1 MSSRPPRIWWQ
12 FSLLT
17 LFKITLISSVGIY
30 ILVQMFHTS
39 SFVVGL
45 FVILMLLQLPF
56 LILPEIIDWR
66 SAWIGIR
73 TTTRNA
79 TVR

>member
-17 LFKITLISSVGIY
+17 LFKITLISSIGIY

-39 SFVVGL
+39 SFGVGL

-56 LILPEIIDWR
+56 LILPEIIDW
-66 SAWIGIR
+66 ALGVD
-73 TTTRNA
+73 RNKNND
-79 TVR
+79 T